1 MVYLIL
7 GVSGSGKTTIGK
19 KLSEILAIP
28 FYDADDYHNNKN
40 IEKMI
45 KGLPLNDTD
54 RKLWLKL
61 LSLKIEE
68 WNLHGDAILACSAL
82 KKKYRRKLS
91 SNGKVFFI
99 FLDGEY
105 NQDDICIGVP
115 CVIGKNGCEKIIN
128 IDLNVLT
135 TILVSSKLLVI
146 LSGEHVH
153 AETFLLILLLN
164 IYLQFNSNCSSPT
177 SNVKTTIEYIV
188 YQFLEQRHAL
198 ANIC

>member
-105 NQDDICIGVP
+105 NLIYQRLLKRKNHFFKKSILKDQFLSLEKPENCINIPIDQSVNSICLS
-115 CVIGKNGCEKIIN
+115 IIN
-128 IDLNVLT
+128 
-135 TILVSSKLLVI
+135 
-146 LSGEHVH
+146 
-153 AETFLLILLLN
+153 N
-164 IYLQFNSNCSSPT
+164 IRKSD
-177 SNVKTTIEYIV
+177 
-188 YQFLEQRHAL
+188 R
-198 ANIC
+198 